1 MKGAFLILA
10 LLWSAPAFA
19 RTIAVDASGE
29 LPGLEIASAPTWL
42 SEQMN
47 HAGLADW
54 QFTARD
60 EGLAAPDRIEWR
72 FELLPY
78 AGGGVRQ
85 FFPQPGAAALK
96 ARHMLSAEVRLYL
109 GGQYQTMILGQEAVA
124 GGASDAVL
132 ADFIARTTK
141 TLESAWRATETPEH

>member
-1 MKGAFLILA
+1 MKGALFILA
-10 LLWSAPAFA
+10 LLWCAPASA
-19 RTIAVDASGE
+19 RNVAVEAGGE
-29 LPGLEIASAPTWL
+29 LPGFEIADARPWL
-42 SEQMN
+42 AEQMN

-54 QFTARD
+54 QFAARD
-60 EGLAAPDRIEWR
+60 EGQAAPDRIEWR

-96 ARHMLSAEVRLYL
+96 ARHMVSAEVRLYL

-124 GGASDAVL
+124 GGAGDAAL

-141 TLESAWRATETPEH
+141 TLEMAWRATEAR